1 MIAYSFIKVLHIIT
15 AILMAWPFYALVI
28 VNQRARLGPPLGDRV
43 DIYMET
49 IIKNRVVPCYIFQA
63 TALTSGLGMILLSAQ
78 GFNVFLNN
86 LILAAKFT
94 LLLIISVILS
104 YVHFRLQPQI
114 DGLFHEL
121 AAAPSQDIAARI
133 GQLRLRRKKAASV
146 CLFNVLTISMLGVQ
160 AWKAFPWWGTVLLLV
175 LIAAFTWR
183 AYKQVPSY
191 GWI

>member
-1 MIAYSFIKVLHIIT
+1 
-15 AILMAWPFYALVI
+15 
-28 VNQRARLGPPLGDRV
+28 
-43 DIYMET
+43 MET

-63 TALTSGLGMILLSAQ
+63 TALASGFVMILLSAQ
-78 GFNVFLNN
+78 GFIAFFNN
-86 LILAAKFT
+86 PILAAKFT
-94 LLLIISVILS
+94 LLLIISAILS
-104 YVHFRLQPQI
+104 YVHFKLQPQI

-133 GQLRLRRKKAASV
+133 GQLRLQRKKAASV

-160 AWKAFPWWGTVLLLV
+160 AWKPFSGWVTVLLLV

-183 AYKQVPSY
+183 VYKQPPSY